1 MQSIQMLRKKRGL
14 SQEELARKLHVD
26 QSTVSKWEN
35 GHAQPSL
42 SMMEKLAAFFGV
54 PITLLFDVVED
65 VDAYQQTAYIQVIKE
80 QGKNITDAD
89 GQDKLFINYAVPQA
103 EKNDYFAYCIQDD
116 ALLPD
121 FQVNDLLIIKRTDF
135 YEKGALL
142 LADFSGTGRQ
152 SALYRLRQV
161 AHGLIL
167 LSLDKILE
175 PVLVEQAVY
184 DQEHKLYDLSAMRN
198 QPVSGKLHGKV
209 IELRRR
215 LV

>member
-14 SQEELARKLHVD
+14 SQDELATKLHVD
-26 QSTVSKWEN
+26 QSTISKWEN

-42 SMMEKLAAFFGV
+42 NMMEKLAAFFGV

-80 QGKNITDAD
+80 RGDAGPDAD
-89 GQDKLFINYAVPQA
+89 KQEKLFINYAVPQA
-103 EKNDYFAYCIQDD
+103 EKNDYFAYCIQEDS
-116 ALLPD
+116 LLPD
-121 FQVNDLLIIKRTDF
+121 FQLNDLLIIKRTNF

-161 AHGLIL
+161 SHGLIL
-167 LSLDKILE
+167 LPLDKILE

-184 DQEHKLYDLSAMRN
+184 DQEQRLYDLSAMAS
-198 QPVSGKLHGKV
+198 QSVSGKLHGKV

-215 LV
+215 FL